1 MWLFGFDKKILFQ
14 FFWQKINFCS
24 VNEKKIRFCGFSEKT
39 WFWGREGGV
48 RFKCYFSV
56 LAKKKRIFARKLW
69 FFEFCDLAE
78 NVIMQFSTKINKYD
92 FTVFVG

>member
-39 WFWGREGGV
+39 WFWGREG
-48 RFKCYFSV
+48 
-56 LAKKKRIFARKLW
+56 L
-69 FFEFCDLAE
+69 DL
-78 NVIMQFSTKINKYD
+78 NVIL
-92 FTVFVG
+92 VF